1 MVKEKQFYHNAL
13 YKNWNKLFLGIF
25 IYELGGILYEFI
37 FIENFIGRL
46 ISLAGI
52 LIAFLHIIKIP
63 KINPLTK
70 NHFIT
75 FIFCL
80 YLCFNIITIIR
91 GLLHSNMGGI
101 LIDPKYFWQYVLP
114 FIIFLKLPPKIF
126 TLLYQWSFIYI
137 ITALLFCLYNFSDF
151 YLNASEIMKS
161 MVGWDGYIVNRPQT
175 PCMLSLPICL
185 FLFNWKDLKKTHK
198 IIICTTFILAI
209 SAALF
214 AGRRSAA
221 ASILFFIF
229 IAFAIKIKQHLGKV
243 IIALIVLYFI
253 PLNLSKI
260 IPDLSETFTV
270 LSERL
275 DSNTRENVEEDFYKD
290 FKKTSEWMVG
300 RGMDGTYRS
309 PSVANIT
316 DLNRKG
322 IETGY
327 LNIILHGGL
336 LLLIPY
342 LIILIFSTNKIRKR
356 KELVCNNKSA
366 AIFIFFHLLWL
377 YPGGTPKL
385 GLEFFILWILISITL
400 SRNSFYKKKVKY
412 PKPELN

>member
-1 MVKEKQFYHNAL
+1 MVKEKPLYHDTL
-13 YKNWNKLFLGIF
+13 YKNWNRLFLGIF
-25 IYELGGILYEFI
+25 IYELGGILYEFVLN
-37 FIENFIGRL
+37 ENFIGRL
-46 ISLAGI
+46 VSLTGI
-52 LIAFLHIIKIP
+52 LISSLYIAKIK
-63 KINPLTK
+63 KINPLAK

-80 YLCFNIITIIR
+80 YLGINIITIIR
-91 GLLHSNMGGI
+91 GLFHSNMGSL

-114 FIIFLKLPPKIF
+114 FIIFLKIPPKIF
-126 TLLYQWSFIYI
+126 SLLYKWSFINI

-161 MVGWDGYIVNRPQT
+161 MIGWESYIVNRPQI

-185 FLFNWKDLKKTHK
+185 FLLNWKDLKKTHK
-198 IIICTTFILAI
+198 IIICTTFVLAI
-209 SAALF
+209 LAALF

-221 ASILFFIF
+221 ASILFFTL
-229 IAFAIKIKQHLGKV
+229 IALTLKIKQHLGKA
-243 IIALIVLYFI
+243 IIVSIILYLFSSTI
-253 PLNLSKI
+253 SNK
-260 IPDLSETFTV
+260 IPDLSETFTI

-275 DSNTRENVEEDFYKD
+275 DSNTRENVEKDFYKD
-290 FKKTSEWMVG
+290 FKETSEWIIG

-309 PSVANIT
+309 PSVSDIT
-316 DLNRKG
+316 DINRKG

-342 LIILIFSTNKIRKR
+342 LFILVYSINKIK
-356 KELVCNNKSA
+356 KIKGLACNYKFA
-366 AIFIFFHLLWL
+366 ATFILFHLIWL

-385 GLEFFILWILISITL
+385 SLEFFILWILISI
-400 SRNSFYKKKVKY
+400 SISSDSFNNKSKLFNYI
-412 PKPELN
+412 E

>member
-1 MVKEKQFYHNAL
+1 
-13 YKNWNKLFLGIF
+13 
-25 IYELGGILYEFI
+25 
-37 FIENFIGRL
+37 
-46 ISLAGI
+46 
-52 LIAFLHIIKIP
+52 
-63 KINPLTK
+63 
-70 NHFIT
+70 
-75 FIFCL
+75 
-80 YLCFNIITIIR
+80 
-91 GLLHSNMGGI
+91 
-101 LIDPKYFWQYVLP
+101 
-114 FIIFLKLPPKIF
+114 
-126 TLLYQWSFIYI
+126 
-137 ITALLFCLYNFSDF
+137 
-151 YLNASEIMKS
+151 
-161 MVGWDGYIVNRPQT
+161 MVGWDSYIVNRPQM

-198 IIICTTFILAI
+198 LIICTTFILAI
-209 SAALF
+209 LAALF

-229 IAFAIKIKQHLGKV
+229 IAFTIKMKQHLGKV
-243 IIALIVLYFI
+243 IIALTVLYFI

-260 IPDLSETFTV
+260 FPDLSETFTI

-290 FKKTSEWMVG
+290 FKKTSEWIIG
-300 RGMDGTYRS
+300 RGMHGTYRS
-309 PSVANIT
+309 PSVADIT
-316 DLNRKG
+316 DLHRKG

-342 LIILIFSTNKIRKR
+342 LTILIFSTNKIRKR

-385 GLEFFILWILISITL
+385 GLEFFILWILISISL
-400 SRNSFYKKKVKY
+400 SRNSFYMGKVKY
-412 PKPELN
+412 PKPESN